1 MLEHRLHQM
10 LYRFDCPS
18 PDVLRD
24 YHWGYLPAEQR
35 RQVEE
40 HLRVCP
46 HCAAEVQD
54 LAEFVAAEPFE
65 PSSRLL
71 SDARQAAE
79 QVRLV
84 VARLISPEPGLAP
97 VLRGET
103 REVLLFDADG
113 LAVSVNLEQESP
125 GICTLFGQVLS
136 PEPAVPSGC
145 YVRLTSSGETM
156 IPMQVALD
164 ETGGFALPGLKP
176 GFYQLVVKLPERRVL
191 VFMFCPN
198 RIGTKPA

>member
-1 MLEHRLHQM
+1 MFEQYLHQM

-24 YHWGYLPAEQR
+24 YHWGYLPAER
-35 RQVEE
+35 RQQVEE

-46 HCAAEVQD
+46 RCAAEAQD
-54 LAEFVAAEPFE
+54 LAEFVASEPFE

-71 SDARQAAE
+71 SHARQAAE

-84 VARLISPEPGLAP
+84 IARLISPEPGLAP

-113 LAVSVNLEQESP
+113 MALSVNLEQGST
-125 GICTLFGQVLS
+125 GTCTLFGQVLS
-136 PEPAVPSGC
+136 PEPAIPPGC
-145 YVRLTSSGETM
+145 YVRLTGSGETM
-156 IPMQVALD
+156 VPLQVALD
-164 ETGGFALPGLKP
+164 ENGGFALPGLKP
-176 GFYQLVVKLPERRVL
+176 GFYQLVVKLPERRIL
-191 VFMFCPN
+191 VPIFCPS
-198 RIGTKPA
+198 RIGAKSA